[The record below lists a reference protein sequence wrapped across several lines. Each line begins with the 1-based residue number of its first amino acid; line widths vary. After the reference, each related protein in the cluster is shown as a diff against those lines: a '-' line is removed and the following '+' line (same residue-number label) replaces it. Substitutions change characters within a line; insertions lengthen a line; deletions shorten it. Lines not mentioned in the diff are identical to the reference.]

1 MKFGMSSLANL
12 AQIRKDVKR
21 RRVSSYDKTGANMD
35 NVQVKPN
42 ENYQI
47 CDIIGAGIIKHIWM
61 TIASSDP
68 NYLRKLVLRMW
79 WITKSNPLLRSL

>member
-1 MKFGMSSLANL
+1 MNSLANL

-21 RRVSSYDKTGANMD
+21 KRVSSYDKTGGNMD
-35 NVQVKPN
+35 NVQLKPN
-42 ENYQI
+42 ESYQI
-47 CDIIGAGIIKHIWM
+47 CDITGAGIIKHIWM

-79 WITKSNPLLRSL
+79 WDNEDEPSVEVPIG